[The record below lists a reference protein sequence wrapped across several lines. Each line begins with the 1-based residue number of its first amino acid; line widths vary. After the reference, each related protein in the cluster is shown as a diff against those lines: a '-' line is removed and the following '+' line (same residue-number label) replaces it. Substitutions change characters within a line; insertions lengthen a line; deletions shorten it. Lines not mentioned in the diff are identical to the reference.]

1 MDSNLMFT
9 HLTSAA
15 ICAYVL
21 QLLQQWKALPWI
33 TAHTTWLNVALRAL
47 LSGAS
52 AVGIHSAWTG
62 TSATGWQIVIG
73 IPAASVLAHG
83 LFEWVGQYSLQ
94 HGLLKIFQLQP
105 VPPTK

>member
-15 ICAYVL
+15 ICAYIL
-21 QLLQQWKALPWI
+21 QLLQQWKQLPWV
-33 TAHTTWLNVALRAL
+33 TAHTKWVNVAIRAI

-62 TSATGWQIVIG
+62 SSVTGWQIVIG
-73 IPAASVLAHG
+73 VPALSVLAHG
-83 LFEWVGQYSLQ
+83 IFQWAGQFAMQ
-94 HGLLKIFQLQP
+94 HGLLKIFQLETP
-105 VPPTK
+105 AEK